1 METLETPKKKILK
14 NEMNDSNFYIA
25 VSLFVIIFVIAAFL
39 MIMIYK
45 LIAKVSLEEKNKQ

>member
-1 METLETPKKKILK
+1 
-14 NEMNDSNFYIA
+14 MNGSNFYIA